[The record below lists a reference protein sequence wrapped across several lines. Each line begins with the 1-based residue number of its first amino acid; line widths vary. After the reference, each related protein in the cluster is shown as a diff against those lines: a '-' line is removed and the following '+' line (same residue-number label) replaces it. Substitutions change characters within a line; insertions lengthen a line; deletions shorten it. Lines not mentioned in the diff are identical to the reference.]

1 MTSRTVFFNFV
12 RFFFLLFFQVLVL
25 NHINLGGFI
34 NPYFYIYFILLMPFD
49 SPRWMLLLASFLL
62 GISIDIFTN
71 TIGLNASACVLM
83 AFLRPFVISI
93 ISTGPESLI
102 GETPSLKNQGVKWF
116 LYYSIS
122 LVVIHHAALFY
133 LEIFRLNE
141 FFLTFTRVLLSS
153 ALTMTLVMIS
163 EYLLYIRQ
171 K

>member
-49 SPRWMLLLASFLL
+49 SPRWMLLLSSFLL
-62 GISIDIFTN
+62 GVSIDIFTN

-153 ALTMTLVMIS
+153 AITMSLVMIS

>member
-1 MTSRTVFFNFV
+1 MTSRTVFLNFV

>member
-1 MTSRTVFFNFV
+1 MTSRTVFLNFV

-49 SPRWMLLLASFLL
+49 SPRCRLLLASFLL